1 MIELSITITCKFENP
16 YEARQAAQR
25 LHRKGCMVSF
35 REQPRDIPTD
45 PLLVAY
51 PYGASGGNSAGNG
64 LMGAMPPLAGNGVL
78 LHTPEPQR
86 PAILSVLTDD
96 TQVQDARQL
105 LQSMGGQIL

>member
-16 YEARQAAQR
+16 YEARQAAQ
-25 LHRKGCMVSF
+25 
-35 REQPRDIPTD
+35 PRDIPAD

-51 PYGASGGNSAGNG
+51 PYGASGGNSAGNS
-64 LMGAMPPLAGNGVL
+64 LMGALPPLAGNGVL

-86 PAILSVLTDD
+86 PAFLSVLTDD

>member
-1 MIELSITITCKFENP
+1 MKLVRPPSAFT
-16 YEARQAAQR
+16 ARAAWYPS
-25 LHRKGCMVSF
+25 GNS
-35 REQPRDIPTD
+35 PRDIPAD

-51 PYGASGGNSAGNG
+51 PYGASGGNSAGNS
-64 LMGAMPPLAGNGVL
+64 LMGALPPLAGNGVL

>member
-1 MIELSITITCKFENP
+1 
-16 YEARQAAQR
+16 
-25 LHRKGCMVSF
+25 
-35 REQPRDIPTD
+35 
-45 PLLVAY
+45 
-51 PYGASGGNSAGNG
+51 
-64 LMGAMPPLAGNGVL
+64 MGALPPLAGNGVL